1 MKRRSFALI
10 LVAIFSSM
18 GAAYRTPNF
27 VVHAPTPQIA
37 EQIGQWA
44 EHYRREKARLWLG
57 QEMQP
62 WPQPCPITVQVAMDG
77 PSGATSFT
85 FAGGQVHSQN
95 MQIRGPLDRLISSVL
110 PHEITHTV
118 FAYHF
123 RMPVPRWADEGGS
136 VLSEDQIE
144 RDRHDKLVRQILN
157 QGREIRVRTLMSLKE
172 YPRDVMCLY
181 AQGFSLADYLV
192 NRSDRPTF
200 LNFVAYGM
208 QAGWDQAAQQFY
220 GHRTV
225 EELEGAWLKHLR
237 DTRRQ
242 PGVQV
247 ASNGIPAAGTMVRST
262 APPLQPFDPPPIFRG
277 QSPTPDQS
285 GQRFGD
291 ASTMPVSRPTFA
303 PYNPPIDQGWQPV
316 PPPPAA
322 QSARPPMPQQ
332 PPYPTPVQLGPPQVV
347 EPGQMP
353 VGFPR

>member
-1 MKRRSFALI
+1 MKRSSLALT
-10 LVAIFSSM
+10 LVAVFFSM

-27 VVHAPTPQIA
+27 VVHAATPQIA
-37 EQIGQWA
+37 EQVGQWA
-44 EHYRREKARLWLG
+44 EHYRREKAKLWLG

-123 RMPVPRWADEGGS
+123 RTPVPRWADEGGS
-136 VLSEDQIE
+136 VLSEDDIE

-157 QGREIRVRTLMSLKE
+157 QGRALPVQTLLTLKE

-192 NRSDRPTF
+192 RRSDRPTF
-200 LNFVAYGM
+200 LNFVGYGM
-208 QAGWDQAAQQFY
+208 QMGWDQAAQRFY
-220 GHRTV
+220 GHRSV
-225 EELEGAWLKHLR
+225 RDLEEAWLQHLR

-242 PGVQV
+242 PGIQV
-247 ASNGIPAAGTMVRST
+247 AGNSRPAAGTMVRST
-262 APPLQPFDPPPIFRG
+262 APPVQPFDPPPVFRG
-277 QSPTPDQS
+277 QAPSSEQV

-291 ASTMPVSRPTFA
+291 MPVSRPNYV

-316 PPPPAA
+316 PPLPPA
-322 QSARPPMPQQ
+322 QSARPPIL
-332 PPYPTPVQLGPPQVV
+332 PPFPSPVQLGPPQID
-347 EPGQMP
+347 P
-353 VGFPR
+353 VPTPGFPPR